1 MTNLVHF
8 INIIRALKSVT
19 IPGSLAQLGERLHGM
34 EEVESSSLLRSTR
47 LKLTGQIG
55 PFFCAFFYIIGNMEK
70 FRWCFIGVGG
80 LSNRVARQLLP
91 SGRHEIVS
99 CYRRNKAKNEGWAKK
114 FHSKAYDSAKEA
126 ILAPGVDAVYVVTPH
141 SNHLEYAKL
150 ALSLGKPVLVE
161 KPFAVSEKEA
171 KELFEYAKEKNLYIS
186 EAMWT
191 FYSPV
196 AQKVAEWAKSG
207 RLGKIKKAEGCFK
220 VFYNARAR
228 MIDPNRAGGA
238 LLDLGVYPMTYMY
251 RCFGKP
257 KSMKCF
263 PRIKNGVD
271 YHEAIE
277 LQYNGF
283 TARVLAGFDGL
294 LYKNYAVFAGEN
306 GILKVPEAH
315 RTWHAYIKTKEG
327 TEHCRFPTSYLHE
340 FDVVSEDIKAHKLE
354 SELVPHQA
362 TLDVLSMMDECRKQ
376 MGVIY
381 PFEK

>member
-1 MTNLVHF
+1 
-8 INIIRALKSVT
+8 
-19 IPGSLAQLGERLHGM
+19 M

-47 LKLTGQIG
+47 LKLTGQTRLKLTG
-55 PFFCAFFYIIGNMEK
+55 QTWPVFLCFFPYNKDMEK

-80 LSNRVARQLLP
+80 LANRVVKQLL
-91 SGRHEIVS
+91 SSDRHEVVS
-99 CYRRNKAKNEGWAKK
+99 CYRRNQKKNEEWAKK
-114 FHSKAYDSAKEA
+114 YHSKAYESAKDA

-161 KPFAVSEKEA
+161 KSFTVSEKEA

-196 AQKVAEWAKSG
+196 GQKVIEWIRSG
-207 RLGKIKKAEGCFK
+207 RLGKITKAEGAFK
-220 VFYNARAR
+220 VPLCARDR
-228 MIDPNRAGGA
+228 RIDPKRAGGA

-257 KSMKCF
+257 RSMKCF
-263 PRIKNGVD
+263 PLVKNGVD
-271 YHEAIE
+271 YRETIE
-277 LQYNGF
+277 LEYKGF
-283 TARVLAGFDGL
+283 TARVLASFDGL

-327 TEHCRFPTSYLHE
+327 TEHFRFPTSYLHE
-340 FDVVSEDIKAHKLE
+340 FDVVSEDIKAGKLE

>member
-1 MTNLVHF
+1 
-8 INIIRALKSVT
+8 
-19 IPGSLAQLGERLHGM
+19 
-34 EEVESSSLLRSTR
+34 
-47 LKLTGQIG
+47 
-55 PFFCAFFYIIGNMEK
+55 MEK

-80 LSNRVARQLLP
+80 LANRVVKQLLS
-91 SGRHEIVS
+91 SGRHEVVS
-99 CYRRNKAKNEGWAKK
+99 CYRRNQKKNEEWAKK
-114 FHSKAYDSAKEA
+114 YHSKAYGTAKEA

-141 SNHLEYAKL
+141 SGHLEYAKL

-161 KPFAVSEKEA
+161 KPFTVNEKEA
-171 KELFEYAKEKNLYIS
+171 KELFDYAKEKNLYIS

-196 AQKVAEWAKSG
+196 AQKVAEWVKSG
-207 RLGKIKKAEGCFK
+207 RLGKINKAEGCFK

-228 MIDPNRAGGA
+228 MIDPMRAGGA

-257 KSMKCF
+257 KSMKCY
-263 PRIKNGVD
+263 PLIKNGVD
-271 YHEAIE
+271 YHEVIE
-277 LQYNGF
+277 LNYEGF

-327 TEHCRFPTSYLHE
+327 TEHVRFPTSYLHE
-340 FDVVSEDIKAHKLE
+340 FDVVSEDIKAGKLE

-362 TLDVLSMMDECRKQ
+362 TLDVLSMMDECRQQ

-381 PFEK
+381 PFEKNN